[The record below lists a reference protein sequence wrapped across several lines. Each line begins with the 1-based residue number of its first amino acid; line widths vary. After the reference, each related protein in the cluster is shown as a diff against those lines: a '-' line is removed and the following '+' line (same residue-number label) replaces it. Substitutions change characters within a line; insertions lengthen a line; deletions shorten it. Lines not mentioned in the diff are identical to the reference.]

1 MKRKILVQSQI
12 LFFCVAS
19 CFAQPAGWHLF
30 SPTNS
35 GFTFSLPGSDIYVND
50 STQNLIF
57 GTHTNDS
64 VELGF
69 VYCFSSETFLDY
81 FNSVGLEDSI
91 SINANDSIANP
102 VINYTWNTYYM
113 LDSVNQFSYTDI
125 LLNGLAGREI
135 NLIFPED
142 ENNNRL
148 VKCSIKVF
156 SPGLKDFAI
165 FMVKSYNDN
174 TLHSF
179 YKDTFFNNINYQQ

>member
-1 MKRKILVQSQI
+1 MKILVHSQI